1 MSLQVPTLV
10 LNQIVQP
17 IVQPTVQPL
26 LQEEPKQFI
35 ILHTKDLDKED
46 IDTLESYGKLVQYS
60 SKVEGSRPLSELKF
74 DYITIDLRNK
84 KDRVYLDSQDIGA
97 FNVICVIS
105 FIEKFDS
112 FIEDLAC
119 ANTIT
124 TFPPRQ
130 HHKEDYDALL
140 LRKATESPSK
150 CLSLINFASNFFES
164 LKKK

>member
-17 IVQPTVQPL
+17 VPIAVPL
-26 LQEEPKQFI
+26 LPVDTPAEPKQFI

-84 KDRVYLDSQDIGA
+84 KDRVYLDTQDTSA
-97 FNVICVIS
+97 LNVICVIS

-119 ANTIT
+119 AHIL
-124 TFPPRQ
+124 
-130 HHKEDYDALL
+130 AVGG
-140 LRKATESPSK
+140 
-150 CLSLINFASNFFES
+150 
-164 LKKK
+164 

>member
-105 FIEKFDS
+105 FVEKFDS
-112 FIEDLAC
+112 FIHVICMICKVQTPSPPSHLVS
-119 ANTIT
+119 T
-124 TFPPRQ
+124 T
-130 HHKEDYDALL
+130 
-140 LRKATESPSK
+140 RKIMTR
-150 CLSLINFASNFFES
+150 FH
-164 LKKK
+164 